1 MSDQLTRWLDISLK
15 AAPLLAV
22 VILALLSGQFVTR
35 SEYLGAAEKF
45 SGRLEA
51 VERLL
56 IKMESQ
62 AEIDRH
68 QNDLLAD
75 HETRIRVLE
84 KN

>member
-1 MSDQLTRWLDISLK
+1 MTDHLTRWLDLGLK

-22 VILALLSGQFVTR
+22 VIMALLSGQFVTR

-56 IKMESQ
+56 IRMESQ
-62 AEIDRH
+62 AEVDRH
-68 QNDLLAD
+68 QNEILTD
-75 HETRIRVLE
+75 HETRLRVIE
-84 KN
+84 RH

>member
-1 MSDQLTRWLDISLK
+1 MTDHLSKWLDIGLK

-22 VILALLSGQFVTR
+22 GIMALLSGQFVTR
-35 SEYLGAAEKF
+35 SEYLTAAERF

-62 AEIDRH
+62 AEVDRH
-68 QNDLLAD
+68 QNEILAD
-75 HETRIRVLE
+75 HEARLRVIE
-84 KN
+84 HH